1 MICSGRCARPE
12 RALRRCLV
20 GTPPS
25 CVDEVCGACARM
37 VAAGVFDA
45 DAMCGELLAALAAS
59 HASATTDRRRLGD
72 ECRVARALVRGIA
85 GVVALSIDP
94 GGTDCA
100 GSRGGGSGDSR
111 GGTPARRLA
120 EWVGPKHP
128 LARALRAH
136 PTGAPPAVLA
146 AVARISGHGPDSAAA
161 LAGVPNR
168 VALRALRPFLR
179 HALLSENNGDARGFR
194 DALHAHLVRVA
205 CGEGVDSESSLFAA
219 TLLAGCLPWYRTNST
234 STGADRTRHMGWVSH
249 ARAADVADA
258 LERAAAGVG
267 VLPFGG
273 GGNEGG
279 RGRRGDGDEEVG
291 SRRDARG
298 GGGDGEGGAI
308 ERDERGT
315 IGRRHRRAPADA
327 RGARGDV
334 REGRARDETRH
345 GETRSTNR

>member
-94 GGTDCA
+94 GETDCA
-100 GSRGGGSGDSR
+100 GSRGGGSGGNSR

-179 HALLSENNGDARGFR
+179 HALLSDVDATAMGGGFR
-194 DALHAHLVRVA
+194 AVLHAHLVRVA
-205 CGEGVDSESSLFAA
+205 CASEGVDPASSALVA
-219 TLLAGCLPWYRTNST
+219 TLLAGCLPWYRTST
-234 STGADRTRHMGWVSH
+234 DARTRAWVSH
-249 ARAADVADA
+249 TCAADVADA
-258 LERAAAGVG
+258 LERAAGSG
-267 VLPFGG
+267 SGRSSGG
-273 GGNEGG
+273 
-279 RGRRGDGDEEVG
+279 
-291 SRRDARG
+291 
-298 GGGDGEGGAI
+298 
-308 ERDERGT
+308 T
-315 IGRRHRRAPADA
+315 KADA
-327 RGARGDV
+327 DAIK
-334 REGRARDETRH
+334 RH
-345 GETRSTNR
+345 GGCGDRCRNS